1 MIKLGITGGSG
12 CGKTTVSDLLRKK
25 GIDVIDTDKAARII
39 VDRGRPALAEIAQY
53 FGEEYI
59 NADGTLN
66 RKRLGNYVFSN
77 PDELLEL
84 NRITHKYIS
93 EYIDEYIDNY
103 SGKIIGI
110 DGAVLIESGIGKKC
124 DYLLSVL
131 CDEQVRIERIVAR
144 DKISYEDAKKRI
156 KAQKKDEFYIENSDY
171 IVYNNSN
178 NKELELKIDDIIND
192 IIKNKE
198 EKL

>member
-12 CGKTTVSDLLRKK
+12 CGKTTVSDMLRKK
-25 GIDVIDTDKAARII
+25 GIDVIDTDKVARTI
-39 VDRGRPALAEIAQY
+39 VEPEKPALAEIRER

-66 RKRLGNYVFSN
+66 RKKLGDYVFSN
-77 PDELLEL
+77 PDKLLEL

-93 EYIDEYIDNY
+93 AYIDEYIDNY

-110 DGAVLIESGIGKKC
+110 DGAALIESGIDKKC

-131 CDEQVRIERIVAR
+131 CGEKLRIERIISR
-144 DKISYEDAKKRI
+144 DGISCDAAKKRI
-156 KAQKKDEFYIENSDY
+156 KAQKKDEFYIENSDF
-171 IVYNNSN
+171 IVYNDCSN
-178 NKELELKIDDIIND
+178 EELELKIDS
-192 IIKNKE
+192 IIKKISENKE

>member
-12 CGKTTVSDLLRKK
+12 CGKTTVSDMLRKK
-25 GIDVIDTDKAARII
+25 GIDVIDTDKVARII
-39 VDRGRPALAEIAQY
+39 VEPEKPALAEIREC

-66 RKRLGNYVFSN
+66 RKKLGDYVFSN
-77 PDELLEL
+77 PDKLLEL

-93 EYIDEYIDNY
+93 AYIDEYIDNY

-110 DGAVLIESGIGKKC
+110 DGAALIESGIDKKC

-131 CDEQVRIERIVAR
+131 CGEKLRIERIISR
-144 DKISYEDAKKRI
+144 DGISCDAAKKRI
-156 KAQKKDEFYIENSDY
+156 KAQKKDEFYIENSDF
-171 IVYNNSN
+171 IVYNDCSN
-178 NKELELKIDDIIND
+178 EELELKIDS
-192 IIKNKE
+192 IIKKISENKE